1 MASKEKTQ
9 VPEEP
14 QQIALEEP
22 QETPSEESQEV
33 LLNESEEAPEETEES

>member
-1 MASKEKTQ
+1 MACDEIPQ

-14 QQIALEEP
+14 QEIALEEL

-33 LLNESEEAPEETEES
+33 LLEESEETPAETEEN

>member
-1 MASKEKTQ
+1 MASEEKTQ

-22 QETPSEESQEV
+22 QETPSIKA
-33 LLNESEEAPEETEES
+33 LMR